1 MLPED
6 RLDSLLTLQ
15 LAHDGAE
22 PESGD
27 ETLTPL
33 LDAAGRLGALGTA
46 DPSLEFSLRLER
58 LFLAQADSQLEYG
71 SNVPQPLAYDAT
83 PIPLAD
89 EPPRLGNDFPT
100 LPGIPWDATPTEAT
114 EAEATTGTTISGQ
127 PIAIFRRPLL
137 RRALWT
143 AIAAALLLTLG
154 ATTLTAAASAGPGS
168 PLYRLHRWEQNVRV
182 TLSGS
187 AADRTALHLQYARDA
202 LAALNATVAQR
213 QFGAPYDDA
222 LATYHDEMAAAGA
235 NLADVPSGG
244 QHDGLASQLQQLR
257 ATGRSDLHAALA
269 ALPWAERLS
278 TTTVLASID
287 DHVLSVAQATMI
299 YSGHGQHLWQIIVS
313 GSGFQQGARLL
324 VNDEPAGNVTSVTAT
339 TLVATLSGDDSAP
352 LPATIG
358 VANSDGTAA
367 VTSLISSNEQQESP
381 TTAPQVSPTVDD
393 HGGDHHGGGSNS
405 GPGGGSSTPGDGG
418 H

>member
-1 MLPED
+1 
-6 RLDSLLTLQ
+6 
-15 LAHDGAE
+15 
-22 PESGD
+22 
-27 ETLTPL
+27 
-33 LDAAGRLGALGTA
+33 
-46 DPSLEFSLRLER
+46 
-58 LFLAQADSQLEYG
+58 
-71 SNVPQPLAYDAT
+71 
-83 PIPLAD
+83 
-89 EPPRLGNDFPT
+89 
-100 LPGIPWDATPTEAT
+100 
-114 EAEATTGTTISGQ
+114 
-127 PIAIFRRPLL
+127 
-137 RRALWT
+137 
-143 AIAAALLLTLG
+143 
-154 ATTLTAAASAGPGS
+154 
-168 PLYRLHRWEQNVRV
+168 
-182 TLSGS
+182 
-187 AADRTALHLQYARDA
+187 
-202 LAALNATVAQR
+202 
-213 QFGAPYDDA
+213 
-222 LATYHDEMAAAGA
+222 
-235 NLADVPSGG
+235 
-244 QHDGLASQLQQLR
+244 LR

-278 TTTVLASID
+278 TTAVLASID
-287 DHVLSVAQATMI
+287 DRVLSVAQATMI